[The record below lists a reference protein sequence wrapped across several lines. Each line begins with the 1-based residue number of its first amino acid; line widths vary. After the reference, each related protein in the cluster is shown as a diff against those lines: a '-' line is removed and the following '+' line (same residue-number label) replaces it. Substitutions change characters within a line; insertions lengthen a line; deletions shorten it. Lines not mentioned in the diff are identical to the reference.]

1 MHPWLR
7 VRKYGFWLAYAA
19 VALYIVLFIKKNF
32 MHDEAFYYS
41 YISIVVWVGGIG
53 AAMVLAYLVMRLL
66 GYAPA
71 KTA

>member
-19 VALYIVLFIKKNF
+19 IALYALLFVKKNF
-32 MHDEAFYYS
+32 MHDAAVYYHFLGF
-41 YISIVVWVGGIG
+41 VVWIGGIG
-53 AAMVLAYLVMRLL
+53 GTMVVAYLLMRLL